1 MNTTLLIDALRA
13 EGRRLADATARLSLE
28 ADIPTCPGWKV
39 RDPLRHL
46 GGIHRW
52 AGIHILQARPT
63 LVEVNDV
70 VEISLVARTGA
81 SAKSKTLKWSANS
94 PWDSNLWDTANWGRV

>member
-70 VEISLVARTGA
+70 VEIFCAWPTDDELVGWYRAEHAILVESLAPA
-81 SAKSKTLKWSANS
+81 DPDLA
-94 PWDSNLWDTANWGRV
+94 